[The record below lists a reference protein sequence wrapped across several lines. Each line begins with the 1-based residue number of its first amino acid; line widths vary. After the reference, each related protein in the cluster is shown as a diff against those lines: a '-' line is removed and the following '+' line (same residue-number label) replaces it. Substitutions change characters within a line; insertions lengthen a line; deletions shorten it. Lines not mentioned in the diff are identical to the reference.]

1 MLRPPLR
8 PLFRRVR
15 AALPVALVRS
25 LVGGSIVGSIVAC
38 QDLGPDQGTVTLRY
52 REAAPLGRERLV
64 ATIEDRARQYY
75 VEGIDLTPGADGW
88 LESRPLRAASDGEL
102 MVRVALRGSGTAAV
116 AVADARVPLSPRAVW
131 RVDVFTSSLPG
142 AQACA
147 GCAGF
152 QRVPLPEAWRPSAQ
166 DWLYVT
172 WTGDGNGGSRLSA
185 LGSRLSA
192 EAEQ

>member
-1 MLRPPLR
+1 MLRPLHPPPPRSLR
-8 PLFRRVR
+8 R
-15 AALPVALVRS
+15 AALALALLASV
-25 LVGGSIVGSIVAC
+25 VAC
-38 QDLGPDQGTVTLRY
+38 QDLGPDQGLVTFRY

-75 VEGIDLTPGADGW
+75 VEGIDLTPGTDGW

-131 RVDVFTSSLPG
+131 RVDVFASSLPG
-142 AQACA
+142 AEACA

-152 QRVPLPEAWRPSAQ
+152 QRVPLPQAWRPSAQ

-172 WTGDGNGGSRLSA
+172 WTAAGT
-185 LGSRLSA
+185 
-192 EAEQ
+192 